1 MRYIFD
7 TEDEQEAIDVIKSR
21 SLKIALWEF
30 DQWLRSQIKYG
41 EKEEKDLTE
50 IRQKL
55 HEFLNENGVSIE

>member
-21 SLKIALWEF
+21 SLKIAIWEF
-30 DQWLRSQIKYG
+30 DQWLRNQIKH
-41 EKEEKDLTE
+41 EEKDFAE